1 MAVTV
6 KTDVVVPCRA
16 DRACGRLNAALGS
29 ALRGSRDR
37 GRTRISTLRPEPTGR
52 LDRLYPTFD
61 AAVAVTPIDDCT
73 CLLTIAATYEPPFG
87 RLGAVLD
94 RTVMH
99 GLAASTTADFA
110 DRLRRALAHDTE
122 EGMP

>member
-16 DRACGRLNAALGS
+16 DRACGRLDVALGS
-29 ALRGSRDR
+29 ALAGSRER
-37 GRTRISTLRPEPTGR
+37 GRTRISTRRYPPPRR
-52 LDRLYPTFD
+52 LDRVYPAFE
-61 AAVAVTPIDDCT
+61 AAVAVTAIDDT
-73 CLLTIAATYEPPFG
+73 SCLLTIAGTYEPPFG
-87 RLGAVLD
+87 RIGAVLD

-99 GLAASTTADFA
+99 GLAASTAADFA
-110 DRLRRALAHDTE
+110 DRLGHSLAAHDK